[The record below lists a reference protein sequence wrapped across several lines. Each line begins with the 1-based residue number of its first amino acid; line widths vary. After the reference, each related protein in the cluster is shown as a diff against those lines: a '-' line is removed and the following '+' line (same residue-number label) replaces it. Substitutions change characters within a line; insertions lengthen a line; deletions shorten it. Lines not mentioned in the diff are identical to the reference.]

1 MKTTIKIVLALI
13 LLTAIAQAG
22 MAAMTN
28 YQYQD
33 EVHEALIFQPN
44 ATDQEITNTAV
55 ELARKIGLP
64 VTADNV
70 TVRQVGPDLLVD
82 ITYELEVPLL
92 PGFYSHP
99 WEFNPSTSTRLLP
112 GVRRSPIR

>member
-1 MKTTIKIVLALI
+1 MKTIIKIVLALI
-13 LLTAIAQAG
+13 LLTAVAQAG
-22 MAAMTN
+22 MAALTN

-44 ATDQEITNTAV
+44 ATDQEITDTAV
-55 ELARKIGLP
+55 ELARNKGLP

-82 ITYELEVPLL
+82 ITYEIDVPLL
-92 PGFYSHP
+92 PGFYSRA
-99 WEFNPSTSTRLLP
+99 WQFNPSTSTRLLP